1 MNVKTDKRRYSAA
14 VFAAGGIAVFLWLYF
29 CFMTVYSS
37 DDYWYSTFWNNG
49 LMEYLKL
56 MVYHYQTMNGRV
68 LVHVLAHTILYL
80 GNWAFAIMCLTCCI
94 AAPAWTADSLGIPR
108 KRIPVMVIFFLYGM
122 LLMPQQILNQGVFW
136 ISASC
141 NYLFPSALIC
151 MLAIALEKKWKWSWI
166 AAFLCGAT
174 TEQMG
179 LTSVF
184 LCGIYLLDA
193 LIRKERKL
201 VYWTGTAAAV
211 LGVLSVFA
219 SPATSERASEGVRL
233 DGFAEAFST
242 LQMGILRE
250 KAILTE
256 NPLPILVM
264 LLLLAAMTF
273 AVWEKCRKSGIWGAA
288 AVAGAA
294 LLAGSYGPER
304 ICWIGYTIAFLIMAA
319 LAVCLVALKHRLLG
333 ALVLAG
339 LFAAAVMLPTN
350 SVDPRV
356 MTPTCYLFL
365 LCICLYGADRF
376 SPEKRFSVA
385 LLACSAVAILCLIP
399 DVKGYAHNYQI
410 DRFNQ
415 QLIDEAKETN
425 FIRYCT
431 DYDGNYTWIKA
442 DHDPYFRIMYLV
454 SNGFPEDESVIFFSQ
469 SDTYPHTLY
478 FKDELLNDGVL
489 TDAQERV
496 LLPLR
501 QIVTTLGGEIEWEE
515 GVTKVRLDQVECMV
529 KDLDENTMRVSWVDE
544 HGELQQQDFA
554 VCTYY
559 THKKY
564 CEISFFT
571 QVLNIP
577 VELDQ
582 ERFCYFITD

>member
-1 MNVKTDKRRYSAA
+1 MEAKVSKRRCSFA

-29 CFMTVYSS
+29 CLMTVYSS
-37 DDYWYSTFWNNG
+37 DDYWYSTFWDDG
-49 LMEYLKL
+49 LVEYLKL

-68 LVHVLAHTILYL
+68 LVHFLAHTILYL
-80 GNWAFAIMCLTCCI
+80 GKWAFAIMCLTCCI
-94 AAPAWTADSLGIPR
+94 TVPALTADFSGIPR
-108 KRIPVMVIFFLYGM
+108 RRILVMVIFFLYGI

-179 LTSVF
+179 LASVF
-184 LCGIYLLDA
+184 LCGIYLLDGV
-193 LIRKERKL
+193 IRKERTL
-201 VYWTGTAAAV
+201 VHWIGAAAAV

-242 LQMGILRE
+242 LQKGILRE
-250 KAILTE
+250 KVILTE

-264 LLLLAAMTF
+264 LLLLLAMAFT
-273 AVWEKCRKSGIWGAA
+273 VWEKCGKRGIWGAA
-288 AVAGAA
+288 AAAGIG

-304 ICWIGYTIAFLIMAA
+304 FCWIGYTAAFLIMAV

-333 ALVLAG
+333 ALTLAG

-365 LCICLYGADRF
+365 LCICLYAAEKFSLESRF
-376 SPEKRFSVA
+376 SLA
-385 LLACSAVAILCLIP
+385 LLACAASAILCLIP
-399 DVKGYAHNYQI
+399 DVKGYAHNYRI
-410 DRFNQ
+410 DRLNQ

-431 DYDGNYTWIKA
+431 DYDRNYTWIKA
-442 DHDPYFRIMYLV
+442 DHDPYFRIMYLA
-454 SNGFPEDESVIFFSQ
+454 SNGFPEDGSVIFFSQ
-469 SDTYPHTLY
+469 SDMYPHTLY
-478 FKDELLNDGVL
+478 FEDRLLNDGVL

-501 QIVTTLGGEIEWEE
+501 QIVMTLGGEIEWEE
-515 GVTKVRLDQVECMV
+515 GVTKVRLDQVEYTV
-529 KDLDENTMRVSWVDE
+529 NDLDENTVRVSWIDGY
-544 HGELQQQDFA
+544 GEEQQQDFA
-554 VCTYY
+554 ACTYY

-571 QVLNIP
+571 GILNIS
-577 VELDQ
+577 VELDR
-582 ERFCYFITD
+582 ERFCYVITD